1 VWTHLAVVVQD
12 GVKRLYVNKA
22 PTLPTASG
30 TVPPAAPLCVGAD
43 ALQGQHPVQGL
54 VDEVRVFTFDP
65 GGFNPATDL
74 QQIPAAPRFSITQV
88 TLLTGPTGLAAPEGV
103 AVVGFTSV
111 EELKAAMAERFGACD
126 ALVMAAAVGDF
137 RAAEIAGKKISR
149 KGGAIEVRLVP
160 TEDLLA
166 TIAAKRQAGQ
176 RIVAF
181 AVETGTRE
189 EMEEKARGEM
199 KAKGADFVVVN
210 TPEAM
215 GQEQSQA
222 CVLSPGGVALEWD
235 RRAKDVLAAEIVR
248 LLER

>member
-1 VWTHLAVVVQD
+1 MRILVTAGPTREFIDPVRFITNASSGRMGYAV
-12 GVKRLYVNKA
+12 
-22 PTLPTASG
+22 
-30 TVPPAAPLCVGAD
+30 AA
-43 ALQGQHPVQGL
+43 
-54 VDEVRVFTFDP
+54 
-65 GGFNPATDL
+65 
-74 QQIPAAPRFSITQV
+74 AAGRAGHEV

-222 CVLSPGGVALEWD
+222 CILSPGGVALEWD

-248 LLER
+248 LLEREGARRLE